1 MKEEITTALND
12 NAIYDK
18 FIRSGLAIGF
28 TDDQIDFLW
37 DWINEIAKTKA
48 RTGGMF

>member
-37 DWINEIAKTKA
+37 DWINKIAQLKA
-48 RTGGMF
+48 LSGGMF